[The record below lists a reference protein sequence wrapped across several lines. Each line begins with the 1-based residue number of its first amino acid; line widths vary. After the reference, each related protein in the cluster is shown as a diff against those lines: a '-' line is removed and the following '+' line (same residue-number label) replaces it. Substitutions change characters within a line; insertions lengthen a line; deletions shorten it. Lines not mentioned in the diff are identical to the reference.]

1 MGIPSKWGYH
11 PLLVGGKNSWISGLE
26 VCMAADSPLANPQ
39 DLSTQIIRAAD
50 EVSWQNQWD
59 GEGVP
64 TRAVHP
70 ESLGFPTENGEI
82 FSIFFWSPKPLKVC
96 KNWGTGATDFFPNLG
111 DFSAVQRR
119 VQWVQKWQVFAVI
132 FIAEMVIKL
141 IALGLIWGPG
151 ALTCPDDSDE
161 IILDMTSRCFTKSL
175 GCQVKNCICLITI
188 WILSIPSDGRTCQ

>member
-50 EVSWQNQWD
+50 EVSWHQWD

-70 ESLGFPTENGEI
+70 ESVAFPTENQRNSLHFFFEVRSIWRFAGIGLLEPQ
-82 FSIFFWSPKPLKVC
+82 IFFPILVIE
-96 KNWGTGATDFFPNLG
+96 
-111 DFSAVQRR
+111 AVQRR
-119 VQWVQKWQVFAVI
+119 VQWVQKKWQVFAVI

-151 ALTCPDDSDE
+151 ALTCPD
-161 IILDMTSRCFTKSL
+161 RP
-175 GCQVKNCICLITI
+175 
-188 WILSIPSDGRTCQ
+188 WR

>member
-50 EVSWQNQWD
+50 EVSWHQWD

-70 ESLGFPTENGEI
+70 ESVAFPTENQRNSLHFFFEVRSIWRFAGIGLLEPQI
-82 FSIFFWSPKPLKVC
+82 FSQSWWLKRSSAGSNESKKNGRSSLWSSLPKWSSSWLL
-96 KNWGTGATDFFPNLG
+96 WGWSGVREP
-111 DFSAVQRR
+111 
-119 VQWVQKWQVFAVI
+119 WH
-132 FIAEMVIKL
+132 
-141 IALGLIWGPG
+141 
-151 ALTCPDDSDE
+151 ALTGPDDSD
-161 IILDMTSRCFTKSL
+161 D
-175 GCQVKNCICLITI
+175 
-188 WILSIPSDGRTCQ
+188 